1 MLGVDG
7 FGETGFEG
15 FGESGFDG
23 FGDSG
28 FDGFGD
34 SGVEEDFLVYTWIV
48 FPFSSFFVS
57 TNLYSGTSFFSTVP
71 FSDGVFGSSFPS
83 LSLKNVLTFS

>member
-1 MLGVDG
+1 MFGCSPASVGFPGIIFPSLSFQDVLVSVLGVDG

-34 SGVEEDFLVYTWIV
+34 SGVEEDFLVYT
-48 FPFSSFFVS
+48 
-57 TNLYSGTSFFSTVP
+57 
-71 FSDGVFGSSFPS
+71 
-83 LSLKNVLTFS
+83 